1 VHRLPRRPAPRWLAV
16 GLFAAFLA
24 IAAGDLSAQAIAGP
38 RPSVLWTAAPG
49 PAQSDSTQPKGWTQS
64 KGALAGGVIGAVA
77 GAAAGYWA
85 CQRFGPG
92 GADHGCTGNAL
103 WGGAVF
109 GALGL
114 LLGALAGHDAED

>member
-1 VHRLPRRPAPRWLAV
+1 MHHLPRRPAPRWLAV
-16 GLFAAFLA
+16 GLVAALVV
-24 IAAGDLSAQAIAGP
+24 IAARDLSAQAIAGP

-49 PAQSDSTQPKGWTQS
+49 LAPSDSTQSQGWTQS
-64 KGALAGGVIGAVA
+64 KGALAGGLIGAAA

-85 CQRFGPG
+85 CQRFSSG
-92 GADHGCTGNAL
+92 GADRGCSGNAL
-103 WGGAVF
+103 WGGALF

>member
-1 VHRLPRRPAPRWLAV
+1 VRHLPPRPAPRWLAV
-16 GLFAAFLA
+16 GLLAALLT
-24 IAAGDLSAQAIAGP
+24 IAARDLSAQTITGP
-38 RPSVLWTAAPG
+38 QPSVLWTAAPG
-49 PAQSDSTQPKGWTQS
+49 RASSDSTQSRGWTQS
-64 KGALAGGVIGAVA
+64 KGALAGGLIGAVA

-85 CQRFGPG
+85 CQRFGSG

-103 WGGAVF
+103 WGSALF